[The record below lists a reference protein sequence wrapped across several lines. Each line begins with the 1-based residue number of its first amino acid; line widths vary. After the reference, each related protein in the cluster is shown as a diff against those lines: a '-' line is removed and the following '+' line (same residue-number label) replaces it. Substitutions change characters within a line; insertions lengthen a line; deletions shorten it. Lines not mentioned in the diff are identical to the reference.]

1 MPKLRKRGR
10 AVARY
15 EPSAVQQ
22 FIASLDDGDRIQI
35 AALEGRSSDLERT
48 GPAAAANMV
57 RPGEPRG
64 GLLDSLR
71 TWQWLV
77 EAMEGDWK
85 APNTSIVY
93 EYLDELTARDRLEGL
108 QGGMRDPL
116 RYKFDRLL
124 DDLDQRFRARTFHD
138 QGEETRW
145 YWLRRPIT
153 LPPIWCSLER
163 PNLAKGLT
171 R

>member
-1 MPKLRKRGR
+1 M
-10 AVARY
+10 A
-15 EPSAVQQ
+15 
-22 FIASLDDGDRIQI
+22 
-35 AALEGRSSDLERT
+35 
-48 GPAAAANMV
+48 

-93 EYLDELTARDRLEGL
+93 EYLHELTARDRLEGL
-108 QGGMRDPL
+108 QGDMRDPL
-116 RYKFDRLL
+116 RYQFERLL

-138 QGEETRW
+138 HGEELAQYWKPLAEGKERRW

-153 LPPIWCSLER
+153 LPPIW
-163 PNLAKGLT
+163 
-171 R
+171 